1 MVSEV
6 IWSTLKISQN
16 RLIFWSNATVLAEG
30 QWVTFSECLKLSSNQ
45 LRLVS
50 GNSWTICR
58 CLGSSTKNWT
68 PVTDIE
74 LFSQNRLIFWS
85 NATVLA
91 GGQQVNFSDAVKLCS
106 NQLRLV
112 SGKSWAISKCL
123 WPITK
128 NWTPVTDMRFF
139 LKMAPILVQ
148 MPRYWLRVKGW
159 LFRMDSNYV
168 PTNSGWSQVTPE
180 QFASV

>member
-1 MVSEV
+1 MGHRGS
-6 IWSTLKISQN
+6 IMCQN
-16 RLIFWSNATVLAEG
+16 LVCFGKFRTVLMGG
-30 QWVTFSECLKLSSNQ
+30 QWVNISNGLKLAAFQ
-45 LRLVS
+45 LQMVP